1 MKELGPTAR
10 EFLETHRRNGLLTDA
25 ARARIKQQVMV
36 RVSTVGTGAAV
47 AGKAAGMSLA
57 SKVVLVALGV
67 TGVVGAGSLSLRA
80 LRSPAPSQGTR
91 AETAAPPAR
100 DVGGTALAPA
110 PVATP
115 SVAPAAPGAASALA
129 RPAVPARAS
138 TAAPALVPRAV
149 SARAPTGS
157 AVARAP
163 RPAVASVAFPS
174 SGAVDL
180 GRHDP
185 ARNMDD
191 PPVVSAQ
198 ESPTPPAARVEGP
211 DPEPE
216 LRALRE
222 ARDDLRAG
230 RPASA
235 YRRLEDFRRQN
246 PGGML
251 AQERSALSAIALCE
265 AQPGRAAEAR
275 AAEFLRRSPESPL
288 AARVKSACAR
298 DGAR

>member
-1 MKELGPTAR
+1 MKELGPAAR
-10 EFLETHRRNGLLTDA
+10 EFLETHRKNGLLTDA
-25 ARARIKQQVMV
+25 ARARIKHQVMV
-36 RVSTVGTGAAV
+36 RASTVGTGAAV

-80 LRSPAPSQGTR
+80 LRSPAPSQATR
-91 AETAAPPAR
+91 AETSAPAAR
-100 DVGGTALAPA
+100 DVGGAALAPA
-110 PVATP
+110 PVAAP
-115 SVAPAAPGAASALA
+115 LVAPAAPGAASALA

-163 RPAVASVAFPS
+163 RPAVASVASPS
-174 SGAVDL
+174 SGAVDP

-185 ARNMDD
+185 ARNMEDR
-191 PPVVSAQ
+191 PVGSTQ
-198 ESPTPPAARVEGP
+198 EGPTPPAARVEGP

-216 LRALRE
+216 LRTLRE

-235 YRRLEDFRRQN
+235 YRRLEDFSRQN

-298 DGAR
+298 DGSR